1 MNRLKQLISILNL
14 FAAFIMVALL
24 FYGDEALFALAY
36 ILITVLM
43 ISRTSG

>member
-24 FYGDEALFALAY
+24 FYGDEALFALA
-36 ILITVLM
+36 
-43 ISRTSG
+43 TSSLQFL